1 MSAPEPTDSLP
12 PAPPDGARTLR
23 PVAFF
28 RSPFADKFG
37 VPRQSGLA
45 PSLRGRVEFEPPY
58 RDPAAVRGLEA
69 FDHVWLIWGFRDAAD
84 GPFRPTVRPPRLGGN
99 ERVGVF
105 ATRSPFRPNGLGL
118 SAVRLARVAD
128 GALEVLGADLA
139 DGTPVYDVKPYLPY
153 ADSRPD
159 ARAGFAP
166 DAPRPALR
174 VELPPDAAR
183 AFAPDDLAA
192 LREALALDPRP
203 PYQDDP
209 DRVYGMAFAGRNV
222 RFRVCGGA
230 LIVQS
235 CFPFS

>member
-1 MSAPEPTDSLP
+1 MSDPEPTNSRTSG
-12 PAPPDGARTLR
+12 PPDGVRTIR

-28 RSPFADKFG
+28 RSPFSDKFG

-58 RDPAAVRGLEA
+58 RDAAAVRGLEE
-69 FDHVWLIWGFRDAAD
+69 FDHVWLIWGFRDGAD

-118 SAVRLARVAD
+118 SAVRLAGVAD

-166 DAPRPALR
+166 DAPRPSLE

-183 AFAPDDLAA
+183 AFSPADLAA

-222 RFRVCGGA
+222 RFVVRGRV
-230 LIVQS
+230 LTVLEV
-235 CFPFS
+235 